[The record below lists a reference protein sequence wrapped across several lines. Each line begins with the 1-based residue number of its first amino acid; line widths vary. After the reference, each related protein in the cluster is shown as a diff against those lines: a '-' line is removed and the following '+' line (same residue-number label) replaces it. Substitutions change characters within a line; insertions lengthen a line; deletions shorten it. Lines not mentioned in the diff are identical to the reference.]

1 MVSATVGGEF
11 GEEGRDHVWFAEG
24 VAADDGD
31 MVAYLEGKGAGAALI
46 DEESIAVVED
56 AHVCDAAVLSG

>member
-1 MVSATVGGEF
+1 MVSVAVGSEF
-11 GEEGRDHVWFAEG
+11 GEERGDHVWFTEG

-31 MVAYLEGKGAGAALI
+31 VVSYFEGDGAGAALI

-56 AHVCDAAVLSG
+56 AHVGDAAVLCG